1 MKFLKKHSELPLYII
16 RHPFDGFYRMKHMG
30 EGRVSTAFILFF
42 LLWISFVFMQQYAN
56 ITVSTTHP
64 QAHNSIRDGASIFGI
79 LVLWSVSNWAVTSL
93 TDGEGKFKEIFMG
106 NCYAFTPLILTMI
119 PMTLISYLMT
129 DTESAFFFMAITA
142 AVIYFIFLA
151 YVAMVTVHNYGA
163 GKALGTVFLTF
174 IAMLIIVFLGTILMV
189 LLQQMYS
196 FAVSIYTELAFR

>member
-1 MKFLKKHSELPLYII
+1 MSILKKHFELPLYIM

-30 EGRVSTAFILFF
+30 EGRISTALILFV
-42 LLWISFVFMQQYAN
+42 LLWLSFVFMQQYSS
-56 ITVSTTHP
+56 ITVSTAHP
-64 QAHNSIRDGASIFGI
+64 QMHNSIRDGASIFGI
-79 LVLWSVSNWAVTSL
+79 LVLWSISNWSVTSL

-106 NCYAFTPLILTMI
+106 NCYAFTPLIIAMI
-119 PMTLISYLMT
+119 PMTLFSHLMT
-129 DTESAFFFMAITA
+129 DTEGAFFFMAITA

-151 YVAMVTVHNYGA
+151 YVAMVTVHNYSA
-163 GKALGTVFLTF
+163 GKALATVFLTF